1 MFKQDLETL
10 VNALSNAPELPAKYE
25 TELSSE
31 KEASYNEGFK
41 AGIASVSSEGDKVYS
56 QEDMDNFAKA
66 YDEKLAVKDEEII
79 KITTESEAKTEEA
92 VKFATSEMLMEIE
105 ADLQAAQDSE
115 NATELEFKN
124 KLEARKV

>member
-10 VNALSNAPELPAKYE
+10 VNALAAAPELPAKYE

-56 QEDMDNFAKA
+56 QEDMDNHAKA
-66 YDEKLAVKDEEII
+66 YEEKIAAKDEEIT
-79 KITTESEAKTEEA
+79 KISADNDAKIEEA
-92 VKFATSEMLMEIE
+92 VKFANSEMLMEIE

-115 NATELEFKN
+115 NATEAEFKA

>member
-115 NATELEFKN
+115 NATEAEFKA